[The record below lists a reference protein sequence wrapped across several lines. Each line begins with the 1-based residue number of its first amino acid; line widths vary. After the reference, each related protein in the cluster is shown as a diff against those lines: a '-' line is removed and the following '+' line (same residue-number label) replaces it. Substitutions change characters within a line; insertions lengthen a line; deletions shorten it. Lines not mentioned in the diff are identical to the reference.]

1 MAKKNVCAMCGKELG
16 MMSTKI
22 LIQGGVLCGSCGGRL
37 PKLPF
42 GSAPYTLEEAKNALE
57 RMDEKYKTPEYT
69 GVVPEYVVL
78 QVVLNEAFIGVG
90 SANLTELEVIINRQ
104 AAKGYRLHT
113 MSTTSSGSKGA
124 GGGDRIQATLVFEKL
139 Q

>member
-1 MAKKNVCAMCGKELG
+1 MAKKSICAICGKELG

-22 LIQGGVLCGSCGGRL
+22 PIANGVLCSHCGGSL
-37 PKLPF
+37 PKLPL
-42 GSAPYTLEEAKNALE
+42 GSAPYTLDEAKAILNRE
-57 RMDEKYKTPEYT
+57 KEKYKEPEYT

-78 QVVLNEAFIGVG
+78 QVVLKEALIGVG
-90 SANLTELEVIINRQ
+90 SGNLTELEVIINRQ